1 MSSTM
6 STALSTIIVYSVLHC
21 LTLLCAPSIWQ
32 PFIEMVSKQ
41 SLPLAINVLLELF
54 SVLLELLRVG
64 KQFSSFVE
72 LLQQE
77 VQELR
82 SQLETEL

>member
-1 MSSTM
+1 
-6 STALSTIIVYSVLHC
+6 
-21 LTLLCAPSIWQ
+21 
-32 PFIEMVSKQ
+32 MVGKQ
-41 SLPLAINVLLELF
+41 SSPLATNVLRELF
-54 SVLLELLRVG
+54 SVLLKLLRIG

>member
-1 MSSTM
+1 LVKAGDIRLWKWWASSPHGLW
-6 STALSTIIVYSVLHC
+6 SSSG
-21 LTLLCAPSIWQ
+21 
-32 PFIEMVSKQ
+32 KQ
-41 SLPLAINVLLELF
+41 SSSLATTVLLELL

-64 KQFSSFVE
+64 KQFLWFVE

>member
-1 MSSTM
+1 MAKT
-6 STALSTIIVYSVLHC
+6 
-21 LTLLCAPSIWQ
+21 
-32 PFIEMVSKQ
+32 
-41 SLPLAINVLLELF
+41 VLLELL

-64 KQFSSFVE
+64 KQFLWFLE

-82 SQLETEL
+82 SQLGTEL

>member
-1 MSSTM
+1 MVGKQFS
-6 STALSTIIVYSVLHC
+6 
-21 LTLLCAPSIWQ
+21 
-32 PFIEMVSKQ
+32 PFIEMVGKQ
-41 SLPLAINVLLELF
+41 SSALAITVLLELF
-54 SVLLELLRVG
+54 SVLLKLLRVG

>member
-1 MSSTM
+1 M
-6 STALSTIIVYSVLHC
+6 
-21 LTLLCAPSIWQ
+21 
-32 PFIEMVSKQ
+32 
-41 SLPLAINVLLELF
+41 
-54 SVLLELLRVG
+54 G
-64 KQFSSFVE
+64 KQFLSFVE